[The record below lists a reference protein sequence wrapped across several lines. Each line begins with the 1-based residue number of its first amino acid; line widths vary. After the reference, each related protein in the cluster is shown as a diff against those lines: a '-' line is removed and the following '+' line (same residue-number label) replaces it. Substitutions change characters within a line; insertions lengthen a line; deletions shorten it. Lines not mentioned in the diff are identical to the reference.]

1 MMTCCRV
8 PTLRFSRRAEIFC
21 CRAISAFQRSCLISS
36 GTALPI
42 AFDGGARDRL
52 VFEAA
57 DAIDLGFFEPV
68 EQIGKIGIGL
78 AGEADDEGR
87 AQRQLRT
94 LLAPLLDPRQRLVLR
109 GRALHG
115 LEDFRARVLEGDI
128 EIGQHLALGHQADD
142 LVDMR
147 VGVDILQPH
156 PGAELAEFFGEV
168 EEFGADLAVLPR
180 ALGIFDIDAV
190 GRGVLRNDQQFLDAG
205 G

>member
-36 GTALPI
+36 GTALPS
-42 AFDGGARDRL
+42 AFD
-52 VFEAA
+52 AA
-57 DAIDLGFFEPV
+57 PATGSYLKQPSAVDLGFLEPV

-78 AGEADDEGR
+78 AGKADDEGR
-87 AQRQLRT
+87 AQRQIRA
-94 LLAPLLDPRQRLVLR
+94 LLAPLLDPRQRLFLR
-109 GRALHG
+109 RRALHG
-115 LEDFRARVLEGDI
+115 LQDFGARVLEGDV

-156 PGAELAEFFGEV
+156 PGAELAELLGQV
-168 EEFGADLAVLPR
+168 EELRADLAVLPWAR
-180 ALGIFDIDAV
+180 RHI
-190 GRGVLRNDQQFLDAG
+190 
-205 G
+205 